1 MQVLQGS
8 FVAIVTPFKKNGE
21 VDYAALENLIDWH
34 IDEGTNGIVS
44 VGTTGESATLS
55 IYEHI
60 DVIEHTVKYVNKK
73 LPVIAGTGANSTQEA
88 IDLSIEAKLKG
99 ADYTLL
105 VTPYY
110 NKPNQNGL
118 IAHYEKIADT
128 VEMGHILYNVPS
140 RTACDLIPKTV
151 DILSSHKNIV
161 AIKEAVDDM
170 KRIKELV
177 DISKKHENFSV
188 LSGDDPT
195 FANALS
201 IGAHGVISVAVNVIP
216 KDISKICFE
225 LLNNSK
231 DTGINLNNKYK
242 NLYDLLFLESNPI
255 PVKWMLYKMNLIQR
269 NIRLPLVELDETYHE
284 KILSELYNLELL
296 S

>member
-21 VDYAALENLIDWH
+21 VDYAALENLIDWQ
-34 IDEGTNGIVS
+34 INEGTHGIVS

-128 VEMGHILYNVPS
+128 VEIGHILYNVPS
-140 RTACDLIPKTV
+140 RTACDLMPKTV
-151 DILSSHKNIV
+151 DILSNHKNIV

-201 IGAHGVISVAVNVIP
+201 IGAHGVISVAANVIP